1 MIFNDI
7 TYPITNVEANYKY
20 FIKIKSNEDISIVF
34 SFNLKELDYD
44 SLKLNETINFIPYI
58 HWDITL
64 VTKEEKYLFDISN
77 NKVELTKLDKNKY
90 ELKVDVKNPNMIIP
104 GNIFDNFSFK
114 TEFEFN
120 YNYKPQSDKSILDR
134 VSKEPQPNLFNILDK
149 MNNRKIVIA
158 GSALFY
164 KEAQELKDE
173 LEKKKYIVLD
183 YPKKIDVSNKYEY
196 KKNYETFYNNLS
208 KTDDILLL
216 NLDKN
221 NIEGYIGYESFA
233 ELSYLIVKKLEDGL
247 NHKIY
252 IYKMPSEE
260 VGCYDEIKQFL
271 DLGYIEI
278 YK

>member
-149 MNNRKIVIA
+149 K
-158 GSALFY
+158 SALISKY
-164 KEAQELKDE
+164 VYDIEEIKKRIKKLYYIPNESADNLGANV
-173 LEKKKYIVLD
+173 LVIGKKKVICSNTDTTRILRKAGYKVLCC
-183 YPKKIDVSNKYEY
+183 E
-196 KKNYETFYNNLS
+196 
-208 KTDDILLL
+208 
-216 NLDKN
+216 
-221 NIEGYIGYESFA
+221 
-233 ELSYLIVKKLEDGL
+233 
-247 NHKIY
+247 
-252 IYKMPSEE
+252 
-260 VGCYDEIKQFL
+260 YDEMIK
-271 DLGYIEI
+271 LGGGIACSTLPI
-278 YK
+278 MM